1 MHTSFCLAEN
11 EQPSEAT
18 QFKFKSR
25 CGKLFPIITTF
36 NAYEKIAA
44 HRTMFASRDWAID
57 NAAAGMTPHTTSFH
71 YTPLHQYLAA
81 VRGHIKMLP
90 SFVFKTSTSGPRSK
104 RHNHLSFAVLCVSGR
119 TRWSSPPGAPL
130 HLPHRLWQ
138 WLKQFNTHLKFLY

>member
-1 MHTSFCLAEN
+1 MSFCLAEN

-18 QFKFKSR
+18 QFKFKCR

-44 HRTMFASRDWAID
+44 HRAMFTSRDWAID
-57 NAAAGMTPHTTSFH
+57 DAAAGMTPHTTSFH

-90 SFVFKTSTSGPRSK
+90 SFVFKT
-104 RHNHLSFAVLCVSGR
+104 
-119 TRWSSPPGAPL
+119 
-130 HLPHRLWQ
+130 
-138 WLKQFNTHLKFLY
+138 FNLRPA